1 MADNVK
7 WAKPSVD
14 SDNPNLTTA
23 QRFNNITKSGIRKIL
38 NKVRQGTAKPEFG
51 EDKDGQLTYKDV
63 HGVRIVVALEDRD
76 HIIESMWK
84 KHQYTGMMRLH
95 SLLFGAYANI
105 CKNKLQRWWS
115 NSANTQLHTKVMKT
129 QIVRPVWASRV
140 YAHL

>member
-23 QRFNNITKSGIRKIL
+23 QRFNNIKKSGIRKIL

-51 EDKDGQLTYKDV
+51 EDKDGQLTYNDV

-95 SLLFGAYANI
+95 SLLFDAYANI
-105 CKNKLQRWWS
+105 SKNKLQRWWS
-115 NSANTQLHTKVMKT
+115 N
-129 QIVRPVWASRV
+129 
-140 YAHL
+140 